1 MAAARIHPVV
11 DLGVMGCLLSGGPC
25 HYPSNMLPKL
35 MGSRRSMGV
44 VGIDFTKDQVLGQ
57 RIPEL

>member
-35 MGSRRSMGV
+35 MGV